1 MTNVENQPVDVVFIA
16 GFGRSGSTLLAQ
28 IMGQLPCF
36 VSVGELRHLWLRG
49 ATENQLCGCGQPFRE
64 CTFWGAVAQQGFGQS
79 WEQLAKIAAL
89 QLRVDAIRLIPQVF
103 FTSLRGKS
111 YRQDAEQYC
120 QELGRLFRGIRAASG
135 AQTIIDSSKTPM
147 HGRLLLETP
156 GLRIHIIHLTRDS
169 RAVAYSW
176 QRKKERPEIHWKRE
190 AMPQYG
196 ALKSAVWWNGANVT
210 AELLARKAATF
221 VQFRYEDFLQA
232 PQATLNDFMSKAG
245 LPQLEGDVLAN
256 GQINVDVQ
264 HTVAGN
270 PGRFRTGPVV
280 LKPDNEWLGSFRG
293 SSRAMV
299 DVLTFPWL
307 WRYGY
312 RLAGK

>member
-1 MTNVENQPVDVVFIA
+1 MSDTENAPVDVVFIA

-28 IMGQLPCF
+28 IMGQLPGF

-49 ATENQLCGCGQPFRE
+49 ATENQLCGCGEPFRE
-64 CTFWGAVAQQGFGQS
+64 CKFWGAVAQQGFGRT
-79 WEQLAKIAAL
+79 WEELSQIAAL
-89 QLRVDAIRLIPQVF
+89 QLKVDAIRLIPQVF
-103 FTSLRGKS
+103 FKSLRGKS
-111 YRQDAEQYC
+111 YRCDAEQYC
-120 QELGRLFRGIRAASG
+120 QELARLFRGIRAASG
-135 AQTIIDSSKTPM
+135 AQIIVDSSKTPM
-147 HGRLLLETP
+147 HGRLLMETP
-156 GLRIHIIHLTRDS
+156 GLRVHTIHLTRDS

-176 QRKKERPEIHWKRE
+176 QRKKDRPEIHWKRE

-196 ALKSAVWWNGANVT
+196 ALKSAVWWNGANLT
-210 AELLARKAATF
+210 AEWLARGATY

-232 PQATLNDFMSKAG
+232 PQATLASFLQKAG
-245 LPQLEGDVLAN
+245 LPPLAEGVLAD
-256 GQINVDVQ
+256 GQIEVGVQ

>member
-1 MTNVENQPVDVVFIA
+1 MTEAENKPVDVVFIA

-28 IMGQLPCF
+28 IMGQLPGF

-49 ATENQLCGCGQPFRE
+49 AVENQLCGCGQPFRE
-64 CTFWGAVAQQGFGQS
+64 CTFWSAVAQQGFDQS
-79 WEQLAKIAAL
+79 WEQLAKIAEL

-103 FTSLRGKS
+103 FTALRGKS
-111 YRQDAEQYC
+111 YWHDAEQYC
-120 QELGRLFRGIRAASG
+120 QKLARLFRGIRAASG

-156 GLRIHIIHLTRDS
+156 GLRVHIIHLTRDS

-196 ALKSAVWWNGANVT
+196 AFKSAVWWNGANVT
-210 AELLARKAATF
+210 AELLAPKAATF

-232 PQATLNDFMSKAG
+232 PQATLNEFLLKAG
-245 LPQLEGDVLAN
+245 LPALAGDVLAN
-256 GQINVDVQ
+256 GQIEVGVQ

-270 PGRFRTGPVV
+270 PGRFRTGPVE

>member
-1 MTNVENQPVDVVFIA
+1 
-16 GFGRSGSTLLAQ
+16 
-28 IMGQLPCF
+28 
-36 VSVGELRHLWLRG
+36 
-49 ATENQLCGCGQPFRE
+49 
-64 CTFWGAVAQQGFGQS
+64 
-79 WEQLAKIAAL
+79 
-89 QLRVDAIRLIPQVF
+89 
-103 FTSLRGKS
+103 
-111 YRQDAEQYC
+111 
-120 QELGRLFRGIRAASG
+120 
-135 AQTIIDSSKTPM
+135 
-147 HGRLLLETP
+147 
-156 GLRIHIIHLTRDS
+156 LTRDS

-176 QRKKERPEIHWKRE
+176 QRKKERPEIHWKQE

-196 ALKSAVWWNGANVT
+196 AFKSAVWWNGANVT
-210 AELLARKAATF
+210 AELLARKAQTF

-232 PQATLNDFMSKAG
+232 PQATLNEFLQKAG
-245 LPQLEGDVLAN
+245 LPPVAESVVAN
-256 GQINVDVQ
+256 GQIEVGVQ

-270 PGRFRTGPVV
+270 PGRFQTGPVV

>member
-1 MTNVENQPVDVVFIA
+1 M
-16 GFGRSGSTLLAQ
+16 
-28 IMGQLPCF
+28 
-36 VSVGELRHLWLRG
+36 
-49 ATENQLCGCGQPFRE
+49 
-64 CTFWGAVAQQGFGQS
+64 
-79 WEQLAKIAAL
+79 
-89 QLRVDAIRLIPQVF
+89 
-103 FTSLRGKS
+103 RGKS

-120 QELGRLFRGIRAASG
+120 QEMARLFRGIRAASG
-135 AQTIIDSSKTPM
+135 ASTIIDSSKTPM

-156 GLRIHIIHLTRDS
+156 DLRVHIIHLTRDS

-176 QRKKERPEIHWKRE
+176 QRKRERPEIHWKQE
-190 AMPQYG
+190 QMPQYG
-196 ALKSAVWWNGANVT
+196 AMKSAVWWNGANVT
-210 AELLARKAATF
+210 AGWLARKAATF

-232 PQATLNDFMSKAG
+232 PRSTLNGFFQQAG
-245 LPQLEGDVLAN
+245 LPPLAESVLEN
-256 GQINVDVQ
+256 GQIEVGVQ

-293 SSRAMV
+293 SSRTVV

>member
-1 MTNVENQPVDVVFIA
+1 MTEVENKPVDVVFIA

-28 IMGQLPCF
+28 IMGQLPGF

-64 CTFWGAVAQQGFGQS
+64 CAFWGAVAREGFGQS
-79 WEQLAKIAAL
+79 WEPLAKIAEL

-103 FTSLRGKS
+103 FQSLRGKS
-111 YRQDAEQYC
+111 YRRDAELYC
-120 QELGRLFRGIRAASG
+120 QELAKLFRGIRAASG

-147 HGRLLLETP
+147 HGKLLLETP
-156 GLRIHIIHLTRDS
+156 GLRVHIIHLTRDS

-232 PQATLNDFMSKAG
+232 PQATLSDFMSKAG
-245 LPQLEGDVLAN
+245 LPPLADGVLAN